1 MALDKAGEVRQ
12 LLGEAE
18 AAHHRYEQ
26 QELKG
31 EYDDDW
37 ARWYAGFAVE
47 RGISVIL
54 NHAVSVKDLTEFLM
68 RTNEDYKT
76 ADQSVPWAEY
86 TARRIV
92 EEL

>member
-12 LLGEAE
+12 LLTEAE

-31 EYDDDW
+31 EYDRDW

-54 NHAVSVKDLTEFLM
+54 NHAVTVKDLAEFLA

-76 ADQSVPWAEY
+76 SDQTVPWAEY
-86 TARRIV
+86 TAQRIIA
-92 EEL
+92 EL